1 MPKLLRK
8 SMDYYQLSTMS
19 EDLDTKRVNIQIAVE
34 LLVKYVAFVN
44 DIIFDM
50 RSHDV
55 SNILVNLQEK
65 GFCNSICMLLYLYQD
80 ACLSWINPDVENK
93 HSTLKDYKL
102 LCKIYLSCINV
113 LKVEV

>member
-1 MPKLLRK
+1 MSKLLRK

-19 EDLDTKRVNIQIAVE
+19 EDLDTKRVNMQIAVE

-44 DIIFDM
+44 DITFDM

-55 SNILVNLQEK
+55 SDILANLQEK
-65 GFCNSICMLLYLYQD
+65 GFCKTICTLLYLYQD
-80 ACLSWINPDVENK
+80 ACLSWINPNVENK
-93 HSTLKDYKL
+93 HPTLNDYKL
-102 LCKIYLSCINV
+102 LCKVYLSCINV